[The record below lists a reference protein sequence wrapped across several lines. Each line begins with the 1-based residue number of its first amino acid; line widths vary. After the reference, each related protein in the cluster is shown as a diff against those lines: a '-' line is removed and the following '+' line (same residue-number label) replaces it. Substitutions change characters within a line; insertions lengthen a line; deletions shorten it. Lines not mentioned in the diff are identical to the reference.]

1 MVDKD
6 EERVVLE
13 RGLAEHEWHAPK
25 NVPPRPREPWYRS
38 LRPRLSDWSAYQYAR
53 QLRIGVV
60 VLFVA
65 GIALAILFGSLRG
78 FKAEGVSM
86 EPSLHNGDHVI
97 VNRLAYAHIDFG
109 LIRWLPVIDIDARW
123 SKPDR
128 GDVLVFHSPIENRE
142 LVKRVIG
149 LPGETVTINQN
160 GVIIDGVPFPEPYAI
175 GETTCLDICSW
186 TIPDDSY
193 FVLGD
198 NRQNSLDSRG
208 GWFVPID
215 NIAGKKL
222 ITY

>member
-13 RGLAEHEWHAPK
+13 RGGAEHEWRTPSD
-25 NVPPRPREPWYRS
+25 VPPRPRQPWYRR
-38 LRPRLSDWSAYQYAR
+38 LRFRLPDWAEGDFAR
-53 QLRIGVV
+53 QIRLGVII
-60 VLFVA
+60 LLVA
-65 GIALAILFGSLRG
+65 GLGLSLLFGSLRG
-78 FKAEGVSM
+78 FKADGMSM
-86 EPSLHNGDHVI
+86 EPTLHNGDHVI

-109 LIRWLPVIDIDARW
+109 LIGWLPVIDIDARW
-123 SKPDR
+123 ARPGR
-128 GDVLVFHSPIENRE
+128 GEVIVFHSPVEDRE

-149 LPGETVTINQN
+149 LPGDTVTIADDGVLIN
-160 GVIIDGVPFPEPYAI
+160 GVPLSEPYAI
-175 GETTCLDICSW
+175 GKTTCIDTCQW
-186 TIPDDSY
+186 TVPDDAY

-215 NIAGKKL
+215 SIAGKKL

>member
-13 RGLAEHEWHAPK
+13 RSQSEYEWRTPDYI
-25 NVPPRPREPWYRS
+25 PPRPPEAWYRRM
-38 LRPRLSDWSAYQYAR
+38 RPRLPDWSDYTYYR
-53 QLRIGVV
+53 QLRIGVI
-60 VLFVA
+60 VLLVI
-65 GIALAILFGSLRG
+65 GLGLAIVFGSLRG

-86 EPSLHNGDHVI
+86 EPALRSGDNVI

-109 LIRWLPVIDIDARW
+109 VIGSLPVIDINARW
-123 SKPDR
+123 SKPGR
-128 GDVLVFHSPIENRE
+128 GDVIVFHSPVEDRE

-149 LPGETVTINQN
+149 LPGENVSISE
-160 GVIIDGVPFPEPYAI
+160 GVVSVDGVALPEPYAI
-175 GETTCLDICSW
+175 GETTCDEGCEW
-186 TIPDDSY
+186 TVPDGSY

-215 NIAGKKL
+215 SIAGEKL
-222 ITY
+222 FTY